1 MAVGTVEATQTKLK
15 IAGGAMIM
23 MMRRNLILSVLFIV
37 VCALIAKPEAFV
49 SRDQWFD
56 SYERTT
62 WGQERLR
69 LDGFAHYLNKDRQS
83 NGYVAIYALP
93 REKKNE
99 INGRVDRIR
108 RHLTEKRGVDAK
120 QLVIIVAGR
129 HEKGLTILLPV
140 NQGLARP
147 EFP

>member
-1 MAVGTVEATQTKLK
+1 
-15 IAGGAMIM
+15 M
-23 MMRRNLILSVLFIV
+23 MKRRKLILPVLYV
-37 VCALIAKPEAFV
+37 VVACALLARSESIVAF
-49 SRDQWFD
+49 DQWFD

-69 LDGFAHYLNKDRQS
+69 LDSFAHYLNKDRQS

-120 QLVIIVAGR
+120 QLVIIVAGC
-129 HEKGLTILLPV
+129 HGKGLTILQPV
-140 NQGLARP
+140 KQGVAWP

>member
-1 MAVGTVEATQTKLK
+1 
-15 IAGGAMIM
+15 M
-23 MMRRNLILSVLFIV
+23 MKRRKLILPILFV
-37 VCALIAKPEAFV
+37 VVACALIARSEAFV
-49 SRDQWFD
+49 SFDQWFD

-69 LDGFAHYLNKDRQS
+69 LDSFAHYLNKDRQS

-93 REKKNE
+93 QEKNAA
-99 INGRVDRIR
+99 IRRRVDRIR

-129 HEKGLTILLPV
+129 DEKGLTILQPV
-140 NQGLARP
+140 KQGVARP

>member
-1 MAVGTVEATQTKLK
+1 
-15 IAGGAMIM
+15 M
-23 MMRRNLILSVLFIV
+23 MKRRKLILPVLYV
-37 VCALIAKPEAFV
+37 VVACALLARSESIVAF
-49 SRDQWFD
+49 DQWFD
-56 SYERTT
+56 LYERTT

-69 LDGFAHYLNKDRQS
+69 LDSFAHYLNKDRQS

-99 INGRVDRIR
+99 INGRVVRIR
-108 RHLTEKRGVDAK
+108 RHLTEKRGVDAN

-129 HEKGLTILLPV
+129 HEKGLTILQPV
-140 NQGLARP
+140 KQGVARP